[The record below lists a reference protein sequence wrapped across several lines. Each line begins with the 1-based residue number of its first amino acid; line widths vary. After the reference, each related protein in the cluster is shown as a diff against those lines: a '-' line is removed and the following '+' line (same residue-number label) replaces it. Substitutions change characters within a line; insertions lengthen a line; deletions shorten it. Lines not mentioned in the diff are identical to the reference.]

1 MRSVRLALLALAF
14 CILGNAAVSS
24 AAVRHPAAASFPAL
38 KWRTGLRGFYTVPL
52 PVTWRFKDASYPSDH
67 ATQLWYDPAN
77 PLKKLGV
84 VVSGC
89 VGCVSRHNYTDPYP
103 QGELPQGVT
112 GTYRIS
118 PGKLAFTAY
127 ATDDPYP
134 ENGMVIVTRHG
145 RAISG
150 SIILQLWLPASQ
162 HKLATYIL
170 DNFAAKGNNG

>member
-1 MRSVRLALLALAF
+1 MRFVRVALLALAF
-14 CILGNAAVSS
+14 CILGNAAA
-24 AAVRHPAAASFPAL
+24 AAVERHHADASFPPRR
-38 KWRTGLRGFYTVPL
+38 WRTGPRGFYTVPL
-52 PVTWRFKDASYPSDH
+52 PATWRFKDASYPSDH
-67 ATQLWYDPAN
+67 ATHLWYDPTN
-77 PLKKLGV
+77 PLKKLEV

-112 GTYRIS
+112 RTYRIA

-127 ATDDPYP
+127 TTDDPYP
-134 ENGMVIVTRHG
+134 ENGVVIVTRHG
-145 RAISG
+145 RAIDG
-150 SIILQLWLPASQ
+150 SITLQLWLPPSQ